1 VAQRKQVPYV
11 IGARPAEW
19 KDPLE
24 GFAVRLA
31 SRDGKPVKA
40 GDALVV
46 VDQTPPATAM
56 VDPEVGVTLVVE
68 TANG

>member
-1 VAQRKQVPYV
+1 MAQRKAVPYV

-24 GFAVRLA
+24 GFAVKLV
-31 SRDGKPVKA
+31 SRDGHVVKV

-56 VDPEVGVTLVVE
+56 VDPEVGVTLVVD

>member
-1 VAQRKQVPYV
+1 VAQRKSVPYV

-19 KDPLE
+19 KEPLE
-24 GFAVRLA
+24 GFNVKLTT
-31 SRDGKPVKA
+31 RDGKVVKA

-46 VDQTPPATAM
+46 VDQSPPATAL

-68 TANG
+68 TAHG